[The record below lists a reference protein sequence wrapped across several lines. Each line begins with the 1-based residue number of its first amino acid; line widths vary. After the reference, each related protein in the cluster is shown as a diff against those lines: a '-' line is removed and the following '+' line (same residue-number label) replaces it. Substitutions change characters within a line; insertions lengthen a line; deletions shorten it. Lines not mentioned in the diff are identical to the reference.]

1 MSSAQTYTLGQM
13 PQGVSIGEIYGGGT
27 KSFLN
32 KKFSISVHQAH
43 GGYIVEVHRG
53 SGYEGDLYIIAE
65 DKDLGQEIGKIITH
79 STLAKQHE

>member
-1 MSSAQTYTLGQM
+1 MSSSQTYTVGQM
-13 PQGVSIGEIYGGGT
+13 PQAISIGDIYTGN
-27 KSFLN
+27 KPFPN

-53 SGYEGDLYIIAE
+53 SGYEGDLYIIAD

-79 STLAKQHE
+79 STLAK